1 MKTPTISTRSIAI
14 AAMVLSFFTFVTS
27 NIYFASSD
35 SSEISGCVNKK
46 SGVLRISEKC
56 SSAERLIT
64 WNKMGPQGIK
74 GETGPKGDTGE
85 QGVKGDAGPAGPQ
98 GLQGIPGIKG
108 DPGPQGGSASSR
120 VQSLNYVV
128 RLPITFTQD
137 PSGDISN
144 IQLAPGANCS
154 PGVVGSRILGSVLE
168 ISSSTSGFQMFNCT
182 VDIVVP

>member
-1 MKTPTISTRSIAI
+1 
-14 AAMVLSFFTFVTS
+14 
-27 NIYFASSD
+27 
-35 SSEISGCVNKK
+35 
-46 SGVLRISEKC
+46 
-56 SSAERLIT
+56 
-64 WNKMGPQGIK
+64 MGPQGNK

-108 DPGPQGGSASSR
+108 DPGPQGGTASSR

-137 PSGDISN
+137 PSGDITN
-144 IQLAPGANCS
+144 VQLAPGANCS
-154 PGVVGSRILGSVLE
+154 PGVVGSRILGSAIE

-182 VDIVVP
+182 VDVVVP